1 MRSAQ
6 TERLI
11 STLHAIEL
19 ALLRQAVALDKIQ
32 ATLDSI
38 DARSK
43 LEDRK
48 MDPDPVDFLSM
59 EKDLCNAIDKAKEA
73 LEKGYT
79 WARVTDRS

>member
-48 MDPDPVDFLSM
+48 MDPDPVDFLSL
-59 EKDLCNAIDKAKEA
+59 EYGERKAKEA